1 MAARRPLLTAVGLLL
16 FFASYPRAAPMY
28 SDWGVPVNLGPVI
41 NSPST
46 DAGPA
51 IAKDGLSLFFGSD
64 RPGGFGSLDIW
75 VSQRVSLDAPW
86 GPPVNLGAVVN
97 STNLENVP
105 ALSRD
110 EHWMFFNSDRPG
122 GFGQND
128 LWASYRV
135 HTKDDFGWQTPVN
148 LGAVNTSF
156 MDQGAGYFEN

>member
-64 RPGGFGSLDIW
+64 RPGGAGATDIY
-75 VSQRVSLDAPW
+75 VSQLTADGSFGPATRVPELSSAASDNRPSVRFD
-86 GPPVNLGAVVN
+86 G
-97 STNLENVP
+97 LEVFLFSN
-105 ALSRD
+105 
-110 EHWMFFNSDRPG
+110 RPG
-122 GFGQND
+122 TFGGVD
-128 LWASYRV
+128 LWSATRATVFDAWS
-135 HTKDDFGWQTPVN
+135 TPVN
-148 LGAVNTSF
+148 LG
-156 MDQGAGYFEN
+156 